1 MKANGKKIR
10 ELRKAKNLGIRSM
23 ADLVEVNRSHLSRVE
38 RGIKTASPEM
48 LARTAKVLGVPVR
61 DIIDDPC

>member
-1 MKANGKKIR
+1 VKANGRLR
-10 ELRKAKNLGIRSM
+10 ELRKAKKLGIRSM

-48 LARTAKVLGVPVR
+48 LARSAKVLGVPVG
-61 DIIDDPC
+61 DITDDSC